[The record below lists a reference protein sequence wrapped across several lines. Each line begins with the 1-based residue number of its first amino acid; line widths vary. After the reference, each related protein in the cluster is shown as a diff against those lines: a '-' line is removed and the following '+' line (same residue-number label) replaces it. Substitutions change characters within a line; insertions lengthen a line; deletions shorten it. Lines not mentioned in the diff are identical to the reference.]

1 MVSFQVDWRVSVSEP
16 NLIIGPEYLG
26 AVVKLVRGC
35 ESELAVVCYEWAWY
49 SGQRG
54 GTVQDVNRAVC
65 QAAVR
70 GVKVRVLLHNEPAR
84 RHLGGINRKTRGRL
98 ERHGVEVRMG
108 HTGRA
113 LHAKFWLADGERA
126 SLHIHTKA
134 KGFDRKHAERML
146 AWWLEQEHGITNPKF
161 IWDRPEFVAQP
172 YGFGDYS

>member
-126 SLHIHTKA
+126 IVCSHNVSQRATTTNAEVGVGFEGCAASERLREYFESLWA
-134 KGFDRKHAERML
+134 GV
-146 AWWLEQEHGITNPKF
+146 
-161 IWDRPEFVAQP
+161 PEASAAVAV
-172 YGFGDYS
+172 